1 MWINASQAS
10 SSDAYSKVAVEAF
23 FQSMT
28 KEHQVNL
35 DKANQVVSDSTA
47 MCKEVLEKVEK
58 LIFNAQ
64 TFMMTLQTASETNT
78 SKANEA
84 IVGLRTSLQT
94 EKEARV

>member
-1 MWINASQAS
+1 
-10 SSDAYSKVAVEAF
+10 
-23 FQSMT
+23 MT
-28 KEHQVNL
+28 KEHQANL

-84 IVGLRTSLQT
+84 IVVFAPYFKLKKKCLCWFALICKWITLSFGHQFPHKL
-94 EKEARV
+94 